1 VRLPA
6 ARRFVVEHAINEV
19 IDGDATDLRELGL
32 IVQGGLTHTLLRA
45 MSEAGMTDASGR
57 PRLALL
63 VLNCVYPLVPE
74 QITAFCSGRSAVLVL
89 EEGQPDYI
97 EQDIATTLR
106 RAGVATP
113 LHGKDMLSMGGE
125 YHAEL
130 LLGGLVLAVAGF
142 FLSARPVQ
150 WTPYFWFL
158 LTYATLFGTV
168 LGWALWF
175 YVLKLLPAGVAG
187 LAVMAVPA
195 IGVLSSR
202 LQLGEQPGAVES
214 AGMLLI
220 VASLA
225 VLSWNALRNR
235 ATARDT

>member
-1 VRLPA
+1 
-6 ARRFVVEHAINEV
+6 
-19 IDGDATDLRELGL
+19 
-32 IVQGGLTHTLLRA
+32 
-45 MSEAGMTDASGR
+45 M
-57 PRLALL
+57 
-63 VLNCVYPLVPE
+63 
-74 QITAFCSGRSAVLVL
+74 
-89 EEGQPDYI
+89 
-97 EQDIATTLR
+97 
-106 RAGVATP
+106 
-113 LHGKDMLSMGGE
+113 
-125 YHAEL
+125 
-130 LLGGLVLAVAGF
+130 
-142 FLSARPVQ
+142 Q

-220 VASLA
+220 VTSLA
-225 VLSWNALRNR
+225 VLSWTALRNR
-235 ATARDT
+235 TAARNT